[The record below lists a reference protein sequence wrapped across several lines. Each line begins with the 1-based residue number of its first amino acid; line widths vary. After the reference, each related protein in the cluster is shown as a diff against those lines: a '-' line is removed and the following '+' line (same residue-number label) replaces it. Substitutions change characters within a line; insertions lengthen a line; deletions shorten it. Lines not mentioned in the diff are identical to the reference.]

1 MSSIVAKTKAIVDF
15 LNQRKI
21 DDAAAY
27 LCDGLIHAQEILRN
41 NPGTPKIAVGFS
53 KGQARVNFPGGD
65 ITGRE
70 NEYFYAIIS
79 RGRGLSQDR
88 ASNLYFGVEGG
99 KPLIEDAE
107 IMRDALRT
115 IRFDPM
121 TDEQPDYVSLEEWG
135 SPQGFNLDG
144 FKVTI
149 WVGTQMPNNQ
159 NIPIENHVLL
169 PH

>member
-1 MSSIVAKTKAIVDF
+1 MSSILSKAKAIVDF
-15 LNQRKI
+15 LNANKI
-21 DDAAAY
+21 DDATAY

-41 NPGTPKIAVGFS
+41 QPGTPKIAVGFS
-53 KGQARVNFPGGD
+53 KGTARVNFPGGD

-99 KPLIEDAE
+99 KPLIQDAE
-107 IMRDALRT
+107 ILRDAMRT
-115 IRFDPM
+115 LRFDPM
-121 TDEQPDYVSLEEWG
+121 TDEQPDYVGIEEWG
-135 SPQGFNLDG
+135 LPQGFNLDA

-159 NIPIENHVLL
+159 PIPAEVNQKL

>member
-1 MSSIVAKTKAIVDF
+1 MSSIVSKCETIVNF
-15 LNQRKI
+15 LNLNKI
-21 DDAAAY
+21 DDAVAY
-27 LCDGLIHAQEILRN
+27 LCDGQIHAQEILRN

-88 ASNLYFGVEGG
+88 ASNLYFGTEGG
-99 KPLIEDAE
+99 QPLIKDAE
-107 IMRDALRT
+107 LLRDALRG

-121 TDEQPDYVSLEEWG
+121 TDEVPDYVSIEEWG
-135 SPQGFNLDG
+135 LPQGFNLDG

-149 WVGTQMPNNQ
+149 WVGTQMPNNLPMSTTGQ
-159 NIPIENHVLL
+159 PL

>member
-1 MSSIVAKTKAIVDF
+1 MSSIIDKAKAIVKF
-15 LNQRKI
+15 LNANKI
-21 DDAAAY
+21 DDATAY
-27 LCDGLIHAQEILRN
+27 LCDGQIHAQEILRN

-70 NEYFYAIIS
+70 KEYFYAIIS

-88 ASNLYFGVEGG
+88 ASNLYDGVEGG
-99 KPLIEDAE
+99 QPLIQDAE
-107 IMRDALRT
+107 ILRDALRT

-121 TDEQPDYVSLEEWG
+121 TDEQTDYVSIEEWG
-135 SPQGFNLDG
+135 LPQGFNLDG

-149 WVGTQMPNNQ
+149 WVGTQMPNSQ
-159 NIPIENHVLL
+159 NIPIANQM

>member
-1 MSSIVAKTKAIVDF
+1 M
-15 LNQRKI
+15 
-21 DDAAAY
+21 
-27 LCDGLIHAQEILRN
+27 
-41 NPGTPKIAVGFS
+41 
-53 KGQARVNFPGGD
+53 
-65 ITGRE
+65 
-70 NEYFYAIIS
+70 
-79 RGRGLSQDR
+79 SQDR
-88 ASNLYFGVEGG
+88 ASNLYYGVEGG

-107 IMRDALRT
+107 ILRDALRT

-121 TDEQPDYVSLEEWG
+121 TDEQPDYVSIEEWG

-159 NIPIENHVLL
+159 NIPIENHAIL